1 MPFGYDI
8 VCNFRAHTISQ
19 YNFEK
24 GFTSMKTQKHLFLYA
39 ILVFAFSLCLF
50 FLLPGMEI
58 RAERAI
64 DIARSNGNQL
74 EERYQPA
81 GSIIVEIN
89 TGQVLW
95 QENPQ
100 ISWEPASMSKLMT
113 ILLAYDA
120 IQEGKF
126 SLNTQVSV
134 TDKYLDI
141 ASRYSLSNNKMLAGA
156 TYTVAELFDLIIVPS
171 SAAATYM
178 LADLIEPDPDKFV
191 TLLNERAASI
201 GMKNTRYYN
210 PVGVPNKLLIPYQ
223 PVNASL
229 TDVNVTTPEDYALLC
244 CYFVKTYPDILNHTK
259 YPKIVVK
266 EGTPY
271 EEKFDTYQ
279 YSIEGAKYSLKGT
292 DGLKTGSNQNGFN
305 YSSTALR
312 GNTRLVEI
320 VMGVSKW
327 EDQAGEE
334 IRHVIGNAIMEQ
346 AFQNFEYRKVLKKG
360 IHTINDKKIEIKK
373 DLWDC
378 VPQNTDVSFNLDN
391 GKVSVNLKREFLPGY
406 QTPAVS
412 YEAAPIFSGSAGSWS
427 TIVIKVL
434 LLIIMILLLLG
445 CLRFYYV
452 LLQRKKLRKRRME
465 RRKLQNTRSLHD
477 KDH

>member
-1 MPFGYDI
+1 
-8 VCNFRAHTISQ
+8 
-19 YNFEK
+19 
-24 GFTSMKTQKHLFLYA
+24 MKKRKHLCLHL
-39 ILVFAFSLCLF
+39 IPVFAFSLCLS
-50 FLLPGMEI
+50 LLFPGMNV

-64 DIARSNGNQL
+64 DIARSSGHQL

-89 TGQVLW
+89 TGHVLW

-120 IQEGKF
+120 IQEGEF
-126 SLNTQVSV
+126 SLDTQVPV

-141 ASRYSLSNNKMLAGA
+141 AGRYSLSNNKMLAGA
-156 TYTVAELFDLIIVPS
+156 SYTVAELIDLIIVPS

-178 LADLIEPDPDKFV
+178 LADLIESDPDKFV
-191 TLLNERAASI
+191 TLLNERASSL

-210 PVGVPNKLLIPYQ
+210 PVGVPNELLVPYQ

-259 YPKIVVK
+259 HPKIVIK

-279 YSIEGAKYSLKGT
+279 YSLEGAKYSLKGT

-334 IRHVIGNAIMEQ
+334 MRHLIGNAIMEQ
-346 AFQNFEYRKVLKKG
+346 AFQNFEYRKVLEKG
-360 IHTINDKKIEIKK
+360 IHTINNKKIEVKK

-378 VPQNTDVSFNLDN
+378 VPKSTNLSFNLDN
-391 GKVSVNLKREFLPGY
+391 GKVSVNSKREFLPGY

-412 YEAAPIFSGSAGSWS
+412 YEAAPILSGRTGSWF
-427 TIVIKVL
+427 TIVLKVL
-434 LLIIMILLLLG
+434 LLIIIILLLLG

-452 LLQRKKLRKRRME
+452 ILQKKKRRKRRME
-465 RRKLQNTRSLHD
+465 RRKQQNIRSLQD